1 MFFVMSL
8 RVEKINE
15 LIKHYLNDIF
25 LIHLSFKKG
34 VFVTITKIDTS
45 CDFRYTRASI
55 SVFPEKEFP
64 YALKTLQKE
73 IFFIQ
78 KKLNEKL
85 QMKIFPKIKFKP
97 DKTEVEA
104 EKIEKLLK
112 LI

>member
-1 MFFVMSL
+1 MSL

-25 LIHLSFKKG
+25 LIHLSFKKD

-45 CDFRYTRASI
+45 SDFRYTKAFI

-64 YALKTLQKE
+64 YVLKTLQKE
-73 IFFIQ
+73 IFFVQ
-78 KKLNEKL
+78 KKINEKL
-85 QMKIFPKIKFKP
+85 QMKIFPKIKFKA
-97 DKTEVEA
+97 DNTEVEA

>member
-1 MFFVMSL
+1 MSL
-8 RVEKINE
+8 RVEKINK
-15 LIKHYLNDIF
+15 LVKYYLNDIF
-25 LIHLSFKKG
+25 LTHLSFKKD

-45 CDFRYTRASI
+45 SDFRYTQAFI

-64 YALKTLQKE
+64 YVLKTLQKE

-78 KKLNEKL
+78 KKMNEKL
-85 QMKIFPKIKFKP
+85 QMKIFPRIKFKA
-97 DKTEVEA
+97 DNTEMEA